1 MIYLSASFQAKE
13 GKEVELEKLLSSM
26 IPETAKENGVL
37 EYRLHRLESSERKFF
52 FYEKYESQEALDSHL
67 ASAHYKSLVRS
78 LEGVLESPPAV
89 EMYTLLG
96 AVPEGSKV

>member
-37 EYRLHRLESSERKFF
+37 EYRLHRLDSSEREFF

-67 ASAHYKSLVRS
+67 ASAHYKSLVRN
-78 LEGVLESPPAV
+78 LEGVLASPPAV